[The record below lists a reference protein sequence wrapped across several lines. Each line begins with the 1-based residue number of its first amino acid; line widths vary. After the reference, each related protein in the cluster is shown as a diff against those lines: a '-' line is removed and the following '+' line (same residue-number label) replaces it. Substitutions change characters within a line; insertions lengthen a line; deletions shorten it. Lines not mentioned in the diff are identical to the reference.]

1 MRSKTMEDFER
12 ALAPTVS
19 RLGLQEV
26 QRDDPDMFDN
36 GLVVYQNDWIRVR
49 LIVDRGCRSME
60 ISSIHTPDVW
70 LDLQPI
76 IDQAWNR
83 DRENAP
89 MPDEFASFLGE
100 KFEALRAMLRH
111 DND

>member
-26 QRDDPDMFDN
+26 QRDDPDMFHN
-36 GLVVYQNDWIRVR
+36 GLVVYQNDRIRVR
-49 LIVDRGCRSME
+49 LIVDRGFRSME

-70 LDLQPI
+70 IDLQSI
-76 IDQAWNR
+76 INQAWNR
-83 DRENAP
+83 DGENAP
-89 MPDEFASFLGE
+89 MPDEFASFLRE
-100 KFEALRAMLRH
+100 NFEVLRAMLQH